1 MGANSPLEELLADG
15 IHEPLVSA
23 TPDPRWERLRALGTE
38 LWLDTGDMDQAA
50 ALWNDAFTALTTNN
64 TLLNREIQ
72 KGIYDAWIPA
82 AASAAR
88 ASRPDLGD
96 EDLVLEIAFAL
107 NARHGLRLAARFGA
121 RVSVELHT
129 ALADDVDRSVAY
141 GLRYAAVSDRFI
153 VKVPLTPAG
162 LVAAR
167 RLEEAGVPVN
177 FTLGF
182 SARQNA
188 LIASVARPHFCN
200 VFLGRLNAYAQTE
213 GLSDGRWVGERVTM
227 ASQAA
232 VRERRAT
239 LGAPT
244 RQIAA
249 SMRSG
254 EQVATLAGSDV
265 YTMPVAVARGFLD
278 EGGGEL
284 ADRTGED
291 YLPNWGEEV
300 ATRIEGVDALW
311 TVEPG
316 FLQTCDR
323 LAAVPVEALEPQAI
337 VTALHEAGYG
347 SVFPMLSD
355 DDHAR
360 LRAEGKA
367 PRRDSWLSRVAAG
380 ETGLD
385 ALFTAA
391 GLHAFAEDQAALDAR
406 IRQHLS

>member
-15 IHEPLVSA
+15 IHEPVVSA
-23 TPDPRWERLRALGTE
+23 TPDPRWERLRSLGTE

-82 AASAAR
+82 AAEAAR
-88 ASRPDLGD
+88 ASRPGLGD

-129 ALADDVDRSVAY
+129 ALADDVDRSVDY

-188 LIASVARPHFCN
+188 LVASVARPHFCN

-239 LGAPT
+239 LGVPT

-265 YTMPVAVARGFLD
+265 YTMPVTVARGFLD
-278 EGGGEL
+278 EGSSEL

-316 FLQTCDR
+316 FLETCDR
-323 LAAVPVEALEPQAI
+323 LAAVPAEALEPQAI
-337 VTALHEAGYG
+337 AAALHEAGHG
-347 SVFPMLSD
+347 AVFPVLSS

-367 PRRDSWLSRVAAG
+367 PRRDSWLPRIAAG